1 MLTHFN
7 KDGRAKMVDV
17 GDKDTTLRNAKA
29 EAKIFMK
36 SATLQLI
43 KNGGHKKGDV
53 LAVAQVAGIMAAK
66 NTSSNIPM
74 CHQINL
80 SGVDISFE
88 LQEEYVLINASVSC
102 FSKTGVE
109 MEALNAVSIAAL
121 TIYDMCKAVDKEM
134 RITDVCL
141 NEKTGGKN
149 GLYRRIK

>member
-36 SATLQLI
+36 PATLQLI

-53 LAVAQVAGIMAAK
+53 LAVSQVAGIMAAK

-88 LQEEYVLINASVSC
+88 LEEEYILINASVSC
-102 FSKTGVE
+102 VAKTGVE

-134 RITDVCL
+134 RISDICL